1 MVNITL
7 LHAELINHSYNLC
20 KLEGYVRMHST
31 IDNEQLMIN
40 YSIGGN
46 DRSIPYTKVMV
57 MDNFE
62 VVKFV
67 DFIVKQSGLV
77 SEGFSFR
84 LSFPS
89 SYMTDAYYIGG
100 RHGEIIMEN
109 TKIKHHQLY
118 LHHDNL
124 TGTVI
129 IKSSLSNK
137 KVRFVCFNESHS
149 ITAEAIF
156 RECIPYSEN
165 EVWEYSLVLTE
176 DNLSHDWSFYVELLE
191 SNASSRDDNFIRY
204 YKLWE
209 QVPRPM

>member
-7 LHAELINHSYNLC
+7 LHADLMDHSYTLC

-31 IDNEQLMIN
+31 MDYEQLMIN
-40 YSIGGN
+40 YSLGGD
-46 DRSIPYTKVMV
+46 DRSIPCTKEIV

-67 DFIVKQSGLV
+67 DFIVKQSGLA

-84 LSFPS
+84 FSFSS

-100 RHGEIIMEN
+100 RHGETIMEN
-109 TKIKHHQLY
+109 TKIKHQQLY

-124 TGTVI
+124 TGTILV
-129 IKSSLSNK
+129 KPSSNK
-137 KVRFVCFNESHS
+137 KNVRFVCFNGNQS
-149 ITAEAIF
+149 TLTEATF
-156 RECIPYSEN
+156 KEYIPYSKN
-165 EVWEYSLVLTE
+165 EIWEYSIVLKEESLTQ
-176 DNLSHDWSFYVELLE
+176 DWFFYVELLE
-191 SNASSRDDNFIRY
+191 CNTSFRDDNFLRY
-204 YKLWE
+204 YKLWD